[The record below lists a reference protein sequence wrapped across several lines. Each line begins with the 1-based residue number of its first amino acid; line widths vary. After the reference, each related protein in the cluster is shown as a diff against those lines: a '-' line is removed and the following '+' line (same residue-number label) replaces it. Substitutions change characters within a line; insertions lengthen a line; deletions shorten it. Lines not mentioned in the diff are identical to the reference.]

1 MDEVARLTAWR
12 PWRLPRPD
20 RPVLAD
26 FALTF
31 FLPLAVASLPPL
43 EPAFPPFL
51 PFRPWFFEE
60 GRDCRREDDE
70 DDADVPAG
78 EDDGVLG
85 DGDMEEKHVVV
96 ADDGDGD
103 DEDDETMVCLFCF
116 SGGLFGFA
124 FCRLRFGSF

>member
-1 MDEVARLTAWR
+1 M
-12 PWRLPRPD
+12 
-20 RPVLAD
+20 
-26 FALTF
+26 
-31 FLPLAVASLPPL
+31 